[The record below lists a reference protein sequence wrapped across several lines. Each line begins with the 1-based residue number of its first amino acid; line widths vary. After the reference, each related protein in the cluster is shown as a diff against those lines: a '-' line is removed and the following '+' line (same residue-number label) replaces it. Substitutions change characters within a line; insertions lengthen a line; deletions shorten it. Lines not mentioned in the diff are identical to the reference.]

1 MHLGQRQVNVRSA
14 MAGDTTRNLLWRLQ
28 NGEGPGKVSPKVA
41 VVLIGTN
48 DITNPMYN
56 LVRILMQCLLR
67 SLLVDSIG
75 GAFSENV
82 VIHRTS
88 MIRCKQVP

>member
-1 MHLGQRQVNVRSA
+1 

-28 NGEGPGKVSPKVA
+28 NGEGPGPLSPKVA

-56 LVRILMQCLLR
+56 LVLAAASCH
-67 SLLVDSIG
+67 
-75 GAFSENV
+75 
-82 VIHRTS
+82 HRLS
-88 MIRCKQVP
+88 V